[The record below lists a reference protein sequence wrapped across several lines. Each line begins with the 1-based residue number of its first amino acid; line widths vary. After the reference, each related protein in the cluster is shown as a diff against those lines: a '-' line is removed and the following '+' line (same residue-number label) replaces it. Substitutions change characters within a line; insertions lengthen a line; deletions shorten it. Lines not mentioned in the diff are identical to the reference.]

1 MKFNME
7 EIKFVV
13 GLFLKFADV
22 LPEFIQKTLPVSY
35 DTGLIITEDI
45 LNMALRGVKQKR
57 SKHYGNKENEY
68 RNC

>member
-13 GLFLKFADV
+13 GLFLKFADA

-35 DTGLIITEDI
+35 ETGLILTEDI
-45 LNMALRGVKQKR
+45 LNMALRGVEQKR
-57 SKHYGNKENEY
+57 SKHYGNKES
-68 RNC
+68 